1 MTTFNDLLM
10 PKLGLTM
17 TEGMLVEWSV
27 SPGDQVRMGASLF
40 VVETDKVAT
49 EIEAPADGVMGDII
63 VQAGE
68 TVPVGTVVARWTGPG
83 QGIDASAEASPQ
95 GMSNPQAKP
104 GVPDQAHDTTA
115 PGTKTESD
123 DGIGSITDGGP
134 RIVAT
139 PLARRM
145 ANEMGL
151 SLTSVTGTGPKGRI
165 KAGDVRAI
173 QNTRLSNEGTP
184 DEARTQASEAAA
196 VQQIKPSALMQSM
209 ATRMVQAKQVPHFYL
224 SVEAEVSQLL
234 ALRRRLNQHST
245 SLKLTLNHF
254 VIAAVARALQMCPD
268 QNRIWRDDGILKL
281 NGIDVGIAVATER
294 GLTAPVLHG
303 LGGATLDDIAAQANA
318 LIERTRIG
326 KAVRADMEGGAIS
339 ISNAGMYNVT
349 YMTPI
354 INPPQSAILGVGSIR
369 EVFRPDEDGAPALK
383 REMGMVLAADH
394 RLHDGASALEFLNC
408 VVDLLQDPYQLLRTQ
423 SNNKG

>member
-27 SPGDQVRMGASLF
+27 SAGDQVRMGASLF

-83 QGIDASAEASPQ
+83 QGIEASAEASPPAIPQ
-95 GMSNPQAKP
+95 PQAT
-104 GVPDQAHDTTA
+104 GGAQDGAHATTA
-115 PGTKTESD
+115 PGSETESD
-123 DGIGSITDGGP
+123 DGVGSIANGGP

-145 ANEMGL
+145 ATEMGL
-151 SLTSVTGTGPKGRI
+151 SLTSVKGTGPKGRI

-184 DEARTQASEAAA
+184 DKPRDREPEAAA
-196 VQQIKPSALMQSM
+196 AQQIKPSALVQSM
-209 ATRMVQAKQVPHFYL
+209 AARMVQAKQVPHFYL

-245 SLKLTLNHF
+245 CLKLTLNHF
-254 VIAAVARALQMCPD
+254 LIAAVARALQMCPG
-268 QNRIWRDDGILKL
+268 QNRIWKDDGILKL
-281 NGIDVGIAVATER
+281 NRIDVGIAVATER

-303 LGGATLDDIAAQANA
+303 LDGATLDDIAAQANA
-318 LIERTRIG
+318 LIERTRSG

-369 EVFRPDEDGAPALK
+369 EVFRPDEQGAPALK
-383 REMGMVLAADH
+383 REMGLVLAADH
-394 RLHDGASALEFLNC
+394 RLHDGTSALEFLNC
-408 VVDLLQDPYQLLRTQ
+408 IVDLLQDPYQLLRPQ